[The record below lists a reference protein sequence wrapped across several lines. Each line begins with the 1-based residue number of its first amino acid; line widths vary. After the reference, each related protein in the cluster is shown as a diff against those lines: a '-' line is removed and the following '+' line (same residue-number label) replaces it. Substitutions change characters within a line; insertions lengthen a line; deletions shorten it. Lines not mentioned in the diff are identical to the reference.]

1 MFLESYLKDYL
12 LRLHQR
18 KIFKQCRRIFFMVY
32 TEIKEKD
39 GRKYYYRVISK
50 REGKK
55 VNKKRIYLGVDLN
68 KKTILEKEIK
78 ADKELMLL
86 SSLLTDKEKKE
97 LDLIK
102 KEYLSQ
108 PKANLENRYESF
120 ISLFT
125 YDSTNIEG
133 NTLTLQ
139 ETSQLLF
146 EGRTPRK
153 SLREINEV
161 VNHKRAFDF
170 ILKFKRELSKDFILN
185 LHNLVVKETLRPELI
200 NQIGK
205 YRTLQVYIRGTNW
218 LPPKPEEVPNEMAS
232 LLSWYTK
239 NKNKIHPLVLCAYFH
254 SAFETIHPFVDGNG
268 RVGRLLM
275 NFLLHKKGYPMIN
288 IPNQRKHEYYSA
300 LESSQLNGDLRPLV
314 KFLIKLMKEEKIKF

>member
-1 MFLESYLKDYL
+1 
-12 LRLHQR
+12 
-18 KIFKQCRRIFFMVY
+18 MVY
-32 TEIKEKD
+32 TEIKEKS
-39 GRKYYYRVISK
+39 GRKYYYRVISQ
-50 REGKK
+50 RSGKK
-55 VNKKRIYLGVDLN
+55 VNKKRIYLGIDLD
-68 KKTILEKEIK
+68 KKLLSEKEK
-78 ADKELMLL
+78 NADKELMLL
-86 SSLLTDKEKKE
+86 STLLTDKEKRE
-97 LDLIK
+97 LEEIK
-102 KEYLSQ
+102 KEYSSQ
-108 PKANLENRYESF
+108 SKANLDNRYEAF

-161 VNHKRAFDF
+161 INHKKAFDF
-170 ILKFKRELSKDFILN
+170 LLKFKRGLSKEFILN
-185 LHNLVVKETLRPELI
+185 LHNLVVKDSLRQELI

-218 LPPKPEEVPNEMAS
+218 LPPKPKEVSNEMAS

-239 NKNKIHPLVLCAYFH
+239 NKNKIHPLVLSAYFH

-275 NFLLHKKGYPMIN
+275 NFILHKKGYPMIN
-288 IPNQRKHEYYSA
+288 IPSQRKHEYYSA
-300 LESSQLNGDLRPLV
+300 LESSQLKGDLKPLV
-314 KFLIKLMKEEKIKF
+314 KFLVELMKEEGVTF

>member
-1 MFLESYLKDYL
+1 
-12 LRLHQR
+12 
-18 KIFKQCRRIFFMVY
+18 MVY

-39 GRKYYYRVISK
+39 GRKYYYRVISQRK
-50 REGKK
+50 GKK
-55 VNKKRIYLGVDLN
+55 VDKKRIYLGVDLN
-68 KKTILEKEIK
+68 KKVIFKKESQ
-78 ADKELMLL
+78 ADKEFMLL
-86 SSLLTDKEKKE
+86 STLLTDLEKK
-97 LDLIK
+97 DLEMIK
-102 KEYLSQ
+102 KEYSNQ
-108 PKANLENRYESF
+108 PKANLENRYETF

-161 VNHKRAFDF
+161 VNHKKAFDYLLESKGEISKKF
-170 ILKFKRELSKDFILN
+170 ILK
-185 LHNLVVKETLRPELI
+185 LHELVVRDTLKSELN

-205 YRTLQVYIRGTNW
+205 YRTLQVYIKGTNW
-218 LPPKPEEVPNEMAS
+218 LPAKPEEVPNEMAS

-239 NKNKIHPLVLCAYFH
+239 NKNKTHPLVLSAYFH

-275 NFLLHKKGYPMIN
+275 NFILHKKGYPMIN
-288 IPNQRKHEYYSA
+288 IPNQRKHEYYNA
-300 LESSQLNGDLRPLV
+300 LEFSQLKGDLRPLV
-314 KFLIKLMKEEKIKF
+314 KFLIELIKEENVKF